1 MERSEVWSAIDD
13 QRRGLARLLEDL
25 SEDEWA
31 QPSLCDR
38 WTIRQV
44 AAHVALQNTT
54 WPMMPQAMVATVRH
68 GGMNG
73 AIRALACR
81 HAELPTEVIV
91 TEIRDRI
98 GVWRPLPAVTYRETV
113 IDYLVHGQDIAIPL
127 GRSLPM
133 PPGLAVIAADR
144 VWSSAR
150 MFHARRKLAGYRLVA
165 DDVPWAAGDGLEIS
179 GPIGALL
186 LVLTAR
192 PAGLRD
198 VSGPGAARLRQSL
211 AGIDAGVGG

>member
-1 MERSEVWSAIDD
+1 MERAEIWSAVDD
-13 QRRGLARLLEDL
+13 QRRALVRLLEDL
-25 SEDEWA
+25 SEGEWR
-31 QPSLCDR
+31 QPSLCER
-38 WTIRQV
+38 WSIRQV

-54 WPMMPQAMVATVRH
+54 WPMMPQAVAATVRH

-113 IDYLVHGQDIAIPL
+113 IDYLVHGQDIAVPL

-133 PPGLAVIAADR
+133 TPGLAVIAADR
-144 VWSSAR
+144 VWSSPR
-150 MFHARRKLAGYRLVA
+150 MFHARKKLAGYRLLA
-165 DDVPWAAGDGLEIS
+165 DDAPWAAGDGLEIS

-186 LVLTAR
+186 LLLTGRA
-192 PAGLRD
+192 AGLTD
-198 VSGPGAARLRQSL
+198 VSGPGVAQIAA
-211 AGIDAGVGG
+211 IDGGTRG